1 MIGRDEQ
8 VLRHNTVNEEIMQA
22 ILALAALAP
31 KEPKDTTD
39 ENALGFCEPPKGGQ
53 MLYVDDESGQF
64 YYYKDQQKEFVPQKA
79 IRCKVQK
86 VWLYEKPYKNKF
98 NTKVHVSL
106 MADKEYV
113 LEKNPATNF
122 TRDLLLS
129 LAEAGAS
136 INETVVLEISEP
148 LEKQEKVCFCNVHTS
163 GGRIK
168 VEDKSAY
175 KGNDRKYIQQLLDK
189 INKNI
194 VS

>member
-1 MIGRDEQ
+1 M
-8 VLRHNTVNEEIMQA
+8 NEEIRQA

-31 KEPKDTTD
+31 KDTADAVD

-53 MLYVDDESGQF
+53 MLYVDDEAGQF
-64 YYYKDQQKEFVPQKA
+64 YFFGDQKEFVPQKA
-79 IRCKVQK
+79 IRCKVQEI
-86 VWLYEKPYKNKF
+86 WLYEKPYKTKI
-98 NTKVHVSL
+98 NTKVRVSL

-122 TRDLLLS
+122 MRDLLLS
-129 LAEAGAS
+129 LTKAGES

-148 LEKQEKVCFCNVHTS
+148 LEKQEKVCFCHVHTS

-175 KGNDRKYIQQLLDK
+175 KGSDRKYIQQLVDK
-189 INKNI
+189 INKALYHE
-194 VS
+194 